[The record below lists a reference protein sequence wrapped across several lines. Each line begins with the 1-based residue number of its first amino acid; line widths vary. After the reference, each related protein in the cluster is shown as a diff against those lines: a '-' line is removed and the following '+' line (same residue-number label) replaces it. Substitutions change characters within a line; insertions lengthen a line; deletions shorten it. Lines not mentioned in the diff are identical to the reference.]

1 MPYRIVIEND
11 VVKLQALDP
20 EASFVNA
27 GTQPMDC
34 VTIVDCWQWAY
45 SDLISN
51 TERGV
56 LAEYLVA
63 KQSVRGSEPRFQY
76 FRWAFTRY
84 GYGLWAH
91 QWWPRSKDLLW

>member
-11 VVKLQALDP
+11 VVKPQALDP

-27 GTQPMDC
+27 GTQPMDY

-63 KQSVRGSEPRFQY
+63 KAVGGRIRTPLSIFSMGLYLLR
-76 FRWAFTRY
+76 
-84 GYGLWAH
+84 LWAVGS
-91 QWWPRSKDLLW
+91 PVVAT